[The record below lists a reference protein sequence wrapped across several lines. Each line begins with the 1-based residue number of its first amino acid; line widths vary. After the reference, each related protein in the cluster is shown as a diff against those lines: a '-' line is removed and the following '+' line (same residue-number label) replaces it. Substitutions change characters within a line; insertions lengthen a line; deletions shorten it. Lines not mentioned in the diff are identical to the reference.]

1 MINNEIYYSLKVLQ
15 EADEKYLKDIIER
28 EYDNMCYNISYQG
41 WYRKD
46 IPMVQYLF
54 ENENTYLNPKELEST
69 IDKIMENIMNR

>member
-28 EYDNMCYNISYQG
+28 EYDNMSYDISYQG
-41 WYRKD
+41 WYRKN